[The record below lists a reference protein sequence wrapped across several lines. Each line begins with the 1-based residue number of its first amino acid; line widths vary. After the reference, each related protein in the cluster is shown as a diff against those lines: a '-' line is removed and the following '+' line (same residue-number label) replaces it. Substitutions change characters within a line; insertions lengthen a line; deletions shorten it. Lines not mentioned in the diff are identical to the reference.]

1 MGVQDINATASNVV
15 YVYNSDV
22 ADSVTF
28 AGKYCNEYMIPNNAN
43 NRLALALGTAANQRA
58 YDAEA
63 TIYGLIEDIA
73 DAAIAVDANGV
84 IVGAGCP
91 AALKLLTD
99 DGTADGSNDGGAFD
113 FVHLAGAAKYIK
125 TLGYAPR
132 VVADGIGGY
141 NLRKK
146 QAGAWTAGANLFT
159 PMQTLD
165 YNPTNFSAAFEAVA
179 NSDYQAA
186 VDANG
191 GDAVYGSYNSWT
203 QYKAGWDGNFSQY
216 NFLPCGWAGYWSFE
230 EATHPVTLLADSL
243 AIVRRARASAG
254 RRDNLLTRKVL
265 CGLSFYSGGVEL
277 GNAPR
282 WATVAKRFIDLGF
295 DVDYFYTD
303 ATDPAG
309 EDLVPV
315 AGSYGSPVQWNGDTL
330 NDGTASGSVSYA
342 IAFGP
347 VFQNN
352 SQAGGSGT
360 IWHGAAD
367 HIRTTANGLWI
378 GGKSNNARW
387 VKANQTEGGHSGF
400 AMQYEV
406 GGQHAVNANCLARLT
421 DATMALLDGY
431 TLIEAGFVGY
441 RGSFYPVGDPL
452 LRPLRV

>member
-1 MGVQDINATASNVV
+1 MVQDVNATATNVI

-22 ADSVTF
+22 ADSSAF
-28 AGKYCNEYMIPNNAN
+28 ASRYCSEYGIPNNAN

-58 YDAEA
+58 YDDEA

-99 DGTADGSNDGGAFD
+99 NSTADGSNDGGAFD
-113 FVHLAGAAKYIK
+113 FVHLAGASKYIK

-132 VVADGIGGY
+132 VTADGSGGY

-146 QAGAWTAGANLFT
+146 LGGAWTAGADLFT
-159 PMQTLD
+159 PMQTLT
-165 YNPTNFSAAFEAVA
+165 YNATNFSAAFEAVE
-179 NSDYQAA
+179 NSDYQTA

-191 GDAVYGSYNSWT
+191 GNAVYGAYNSWC
-203 QYKAGWDGNFSQY
+203 QYKAGWDGDFSQY

-230 EATHPVTLLADSL
+230 EATHPITLLADSL
-243 AIVRRARASAG
+243 AILNRAIASAG
-254 RRDNLLTRKVL
+254 RRSSLLTRKVL
-265 CGLSFYSGGVEL
+265 CGLGFLSAGQAI

-282 WATVAKRFIDLGF
+282 FSTVAKRFIDLGF

-303 ATDPAG
+303 ATDQAG
-309 EDLVPV
+309 DDLVPW
-315 AGSYGSPVQWNGDTL
+315 AGAYGSPVQWNGDTL

-347 VFQNN
+347 AFTNN
-352 SQAGGSGT
+352 SEAGGSGT
-360 IWHGAAD
+360 VWHGAAE

-400 AMQYEV
+400 AMQHEV
-406 GGQHAVNANCLARLT
+406 GGNHSNSSNCLARLT
-421 DATMALLDGY
+421 DATMAILDGY

-441 RGSFYPVGDPL
+441 RGGFYPVGDPL
-452 LRPLRV
+452 LRPFRI